1 MFFDRFD
8 DVWYAV
14 FCQFWNILF
23 FLFSSKVWRLKKYLF
38 WIPFWVNKNSIVLLV
53 IHLRKIWQITVSKF
67 AIFYSQSVTLTN
79 LPSSTPAASQP
90 PVSRQPASQPPASRQ
105 PAASHRPASQ
115 SLHPPSASQPPAT
128 CQPAASQC
136 LGVSARHKSVHPIP
150 KIAEKRQTS

>member
-38 WIPFWVNKNSIVLLV
+38 WIPFWVNKKSIVLLV
-53 IHLRKIWQITVSKF
+53 IRLRKIWQITVSKF

-79 LPSSTPAASQP
+79 LPSSTPAT
-90 PVSRQPASQPPASRQ
+90 SQPPASRQ
-105 PAASHRPASQ
+105 PSTSQ
-115 SLHPPSASQPPAT
+115 SVTSPTIS
-128 CQPAASQC
+128 QPAASHLPASRQPVPWRVC
-136 LGVSARHKSVHPIP
+136 QTQISPSHTKNCRKTPNELARRVFI
-150 KIAEKRQTS
+150 TSRD